1 MVVEN
6 MKLRQKMSLP
16 SSASN
21 LFGSGL
27 TGLGLKLW
35 KRKKLALAFYFNLK
49 GIHSQSRHNVWIIC
63 GYGAKRNSRQVHPF
77 VGFLFVRVLQGQ
89 AGNELVQVERGVD

>member
-35 KRKKLALAFYFNLK
+35 KRKKLALAFYLAANPQNMK
-49 GIHSQSRHNVWIIC
+49 SPYNPQRM
-63 GYGAKRNSRQVHPF
+63 
-77 VGFLFVRVLQGQ
+77 
-89 AGNELVQVERGVD
+89 